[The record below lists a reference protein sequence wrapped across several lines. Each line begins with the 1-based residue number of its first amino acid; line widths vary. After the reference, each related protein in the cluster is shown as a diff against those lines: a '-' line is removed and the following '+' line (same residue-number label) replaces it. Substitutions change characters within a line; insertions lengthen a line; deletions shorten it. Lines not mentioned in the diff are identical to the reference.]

1 MSDKD
6 LIVILG
12 EIKSGLDDMTDLYFS
27 AYGEVLSLTSG
38 QLQYKNRYIDF
49 HSEWTRMMT
58 DKYSEHDDLYIDAY
72 ILRSSVRQVVK
83 ELEAVVKNADVDP
96 EHKKRLDYLG
106 NLHTVKNAKYGKSFD
121 RGLDKHGV
129 ISWIVRD
136 EDKENR
142 MLQLFDQCIKKDLET
157 GEWFFD
163 GTSLEGNDES
173 LSDTILDRAN
183 YLIMLDMWIKQLPAK
198 RYSDIY
204 ADNKVVDTISILEE
218 RDTDDS
224 KDRVDYEAHARKKFL
239 TNSIYNKTLLES
251 REEGS
256 KKHISQEEWDKK
268 LYLGWSEYDLE
279 KIYSVF
285 ISDEQYEKENKE
297 EWDTYDKDK

>member
-1 MSDKD
+1 MVKMSKD
-6 LIVILG
+6 GVYEDNHFERLVNALLELFKG
-12 EIKSGLDDMTDLYFS
+12 SGDNVEFPDANGLVPYNRTSSKPRYSD
-27 AYGEVLSLTSG
+27 SLTE
-38 QLQYKNRYIDF
+38 QLHPVPKTSD
-49 HSEWTRMMT
+49 H
-58 DKYSEHDDLYIDAY
+58 
-72 ILRSSVRQVVK
+72 
-83 ELEAVVKNADVDP
+83 DVDP
-96 EHKKRLDYLG
+96 EHKKRLDHLS

-142 MLQLFDQCIKKDLET
+142 MLELFDQCIKKDVET

-163 GTSLEGNDES
+163 GMSLDGNDES

-183 YLIMLDMWIKQLPAK
+183 YLIMLDIWIKQLPAK
-198 RYSDIY
+198 RYRNIY
-204 ADNKVVDTISILEE
+204 ADNKVYDTLNTLEE
-218 RDTDDS
+218 RDEEDDR
-224 KDRVDYEAHARKKFL
+224 KDTVDYEAHARKKFL
-239 TNSIYNKTLLES
+239 TNSIYNKALLES

-256 KKHISQEEWDKK
+256 KKPISQEEWDNK

-285 ISDEQYEKENKE
+285 ISDEQYGKDLE
-297 EWDTYDKDK
+297 E

>member
-1 MSDKD
+1 MVVMSDKD
-6 LIVILG
+6 LISILG

-27 AYGEVLSLTSG
+27 AYGEILSLTSG

-83 ELEAVVKNADVDP
+83 ELEEVVKSADVNP
-96 EHKKRLDYLG
+96 EHKKRLDYLS

-142 MLQLFDQCIKKDLET
+142 MLELFDQCIKKDKES

-163 GTSLEGNDES
+163 GTSLDGNDES

-183 YLIMLDMWIKQLPAK
+183 YLIMLDMWIKQLPVK
-198 RYSDIY
+198 SYTNIY
-204 ADNKVVDTISILEE
+204 ADNRIYDTLETLEE
-218 RDTDDS
+218 PIKKPIS
-224 KDRVDYEAHARKKFL
+224 K
-239 TNSIYNKTLLES
+239 
-251 REEGS
+251 
-256 KKHISQEEWDKK
+256 EEWDKK

-285 ISDEQYEKENKE
+285 ISDEQYGKDLEKGG
-297 EWDTYDKDK
+297 